1 MKYENK
7 EIKQL
12 YGFQFGLMVVGAILT
27 LIGIVVLVTGF
38 LPTNATD
45 DNLMLIVGGMLAVVG
60 TVLFGFNAY
69 QIFLAMQMESI
80 SGITAKQVDK
90 EAFGEQAKFFELT
103 HVLTTENFLVGFT
116 CDIGNQRFSQRA
128 FKYDEVRRIYGYNA
142 KHKELGGLPGKGRY
156 KIIVLASD
164 GKEYTISEIQSNG
177 YVKANVIEEMNG
189 ILEECRKRVPE
200 IEYGPENMKTRKYT
214 FAYYVLMAG
223 EPDHWYEGEEAAS
236 RVSDEIR
243 KDVAESFEADNLT
256 YRYSEKDAIVKTSME
271 LLDDGNAEVTISY
284 FGDREED
291 IAALG
296 DYLQNMFDTGW
307 GDGFE
312 YDDRMVFF
320 HKGWLKDNI
329 AKKVEN

>member
-38 LPTNATD
+38 LPTNQSD
-45 DNLMLIVGGMLAVVG
+45 DNLMLILGGMLAVVG

-69 QIFLAMQMESI
+69 QIFLAMQVESI

-90 EAFGEQAKFFELT
+90 EAFSDQAKWFELT
-103 HVLTTENFLVGFT
+103 HVLTTENLLVGFT
-116 CDIGNQRFSQRA
+116 SDIGNQRFSQRA

-142 KHKELGGLPGKGRY
+142 KHKEIGGLPGKGRY
-156 KIIVLASD
+156 KIVVLAND
-164 GKEYTISEIQSNG
+164 GKEYTLSEIQNNG
-177 YVKANVIEEMNG
+177 YVRANVIEEMNG
-189 ILEECRKRVPE
+189 ILEECKKKVPE

-214 FAYYVLMAG
+214 FPYYVLMAD
-223 EPDHWYEGEEAAS
+223 EPDHWYEGVDAAS

-243 KDVAESFEADNLT
+243 EDLAETFEADNLT
-256 YRYSEKDAIVKTSME
+256 YRYAEKDAIVKTSME
-271 LLDDGNAEVTISY
+271 LLDDGNAAITISY

-291 IAALG
+291 ITALG
-296 DYLQNMFDTGW
+296 EYLQEVLNGDW

-320 HKGWLKDNI
+320 HKGRLNNDE
-329 AKKVEN
+329 AK